1 VVEGFLASREEGE
14 DLIEWR
20 LMCVG
25 IHRFAACMGLM
36 RASKATYRGL
46 APVIFIKCS
55 LITSASDSCVP
66 LHQHGGKLSVPASSP
81 NWAPGRAID
90 RSGRLGPE

>member
-36 RASKATYRGL
+36 RASKATSRGL
-46 APVIFIKCS
+46 APVISIKCS
-55 LITSASDSCVP
+55 LITSASDSCLP
-66 LHQHGGKLSVPASSP
+66 LQHGGKLSVPASSP
-81 NWAPGRAID
+81 YWARLD